1 MRIWGTVTM
10 MQKLLLDKQC
20 WLDHVMLDKYTIL
33 SPLSLAPSLSFLRQ
47 R

>member
-20 WLDHVMLDKYTIL
+20 WLDHVMLDKYV
-33 SPLSLAPSLSFLRQ
+33 SRKHQSLKI
-47 R
+47 